1 MIETIYNCIVKNFFQ
16 NSPYDEDG
24 AQELSDKNFLFNA
37 DKKYDSIEG
46 ENRSP
51 FAPVFSENF
60 FKENQNVEE
69 EEKKPLK
76 PIMQKRLNDFDGN
89 ILRESAV
96 FNFDDKDI
104 SIEEKVKVAQEL
116 LQSYK
121 EKIAIIEMYGT
132 SPVKNKLISQKEDLE
147 VILGNLNKE
156 LQNSS
161 SFGENIS
168 LKIDK
173 EKRILMD
180 KIRTF
185 GDAYRRVVKPYEF
198 LHKFFPKLYQTH
210 LLKDSLKK
218 LRKINSLIN
227 ELAQNQTPYGEGD
240 MKYQSI
246 IAYLSSASSLHSKL
260 RKQIRN

>member
-1 MIETIYNCIVKNFFQ
+1 MFETIYNCIVKNFFQ
-16 NSPYDEDG
+16 NSPYDENG
-24 AQELSDKNFLFNA
+24 AQESVNNNFLFNA
-37 DKKYDSIEG
+37 DKKYSAKTEDEG
-46 ENRSP
+46 H
-51 FAPVFSENF
+51 FVPVFSENF
-60 FKENQNVEE
+60 FEDNSNDEP
-69 EEKKPLK
+69 EKKVPLK

-104 SIEEKVKVAQEL
+104 SVEEKVRVAQEL

-121 EKIAIIEMYGT
+121 EKISIIEMYGT
-132 SPVKNKLISQKEDLE
+132 SPIKNKLIAQKEDLE

-156 LQNSS
+156 LKNSS
-161 SFGENIS
+161 PFGENIS

-180 KIRTF
+180 KIKEF
-185 GDAYRRVVKPYEF
+185 GAFYKKIVKPYDF
-198 LHKFFPKLYQTH
+198 LHKYFPKLYQTH

-218 LRKINSLIN
+218 LRKINNLVN

-240 MKYQSI
+240 IKYQSI

-260 RKQIRN
+260 KKQIRN